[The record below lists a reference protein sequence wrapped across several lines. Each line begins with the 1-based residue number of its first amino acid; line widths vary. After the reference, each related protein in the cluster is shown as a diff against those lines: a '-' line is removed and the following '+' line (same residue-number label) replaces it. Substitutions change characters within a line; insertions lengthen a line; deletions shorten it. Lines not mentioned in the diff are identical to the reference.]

1 MREEV
6 HLFIIWE
13 NARNKQKEIL
23 EDINSNFEIIKI
35 YEMEW
40 SKEKFSEDL
49 SRFYGTNLPNGSHK
63 EKHCGTGKFVLIIV
77 KDKKPIYEERMTS
90 KGTQIVNINMFDK
103 KEEYRELTVGGHKVH
118 ATNNETE
125 TNHDLTLLLGKNI
138 EDYLKENSKKWN
150 GKIEEKK
157 QDLIG
162 NNGWKNAKE
171 MFYALNNCTKY
182 AILRNYEVLP
192 EEIYINEHN
201 DIDLICE
208 SKEDVTYIL
217 NAEPVHKEEYRVQYK
232 AKVENKIAY
241 FDLRYIGDNYYD
253 EKMEKNILNNR
264 VYNEK
269 GFFTLDKENYFYSL
283 LYHALIQKLD
293 FSEDYRKRLINMNI
307 ENIKETASLE
317 EFINILKKWMIAN
330 EYIMLKPNDESV
342 IFNLNMVVY
351 FEPLIY
357 RENDTSK
364 LKAKIEEIQ
373 KENNEHKKKI
383 KELIDKI
390 NWIENS
396 KTWKFTRPIRDIRK
410 IFSRGK

>member
-103 KEEYRELTVGGHKVH
+103 KEEYRELTGGGHKVH

>member
-1 MREEV
+1 M
-6 HLFIIWE
+6 I
-13 NARNKQKEIL
+13 
-23 EDINSNFEIIKI
+23 
-35 YEMEW
+35 
-40 SKEKFSEDL
+40 
-49 SRFYGTNLPNGSHK
+49 
-63 EKHCGTGKFVLIIV
+63 
-77 KDKKPIYEERMTS
+77 
-90 KGTQIVNINMFDK
+90 
-103 KEEYRELTVGGHKVH
+103 
-118 ATNNETE
+118 
-125 TNHDLTLLLGKNI
+125 
-138 EDYLKENSKKWN
+138 
-150 GKIEEKK
+150 
-157 QDLIG
+157 
-162 NNGWKNAKE
+162 
-171 MFYALNNCTKY
+171 
-182 AILRNYEVLP
+182 
-192 EEIYINEHN
+192 
-201 DIDLICE
+201 
-208 SKEDVTYIL
+208 
-217 NAEPVHKEEYRVQYK
+217 
-232 AKVENKIAY
+232 
-241 FDLRYIGDNYYD
+241 
-253 EKMEKNILNNR
+253 KNILNNR

>member
-23 EDINSNFEIIKI
+23 EDIKSNFEIIKI

-103 KEEYRELTVGGHKVH
+103 KEEYRELTGGGHKVH

-293 FSEDYRKRLINMNI
+293 FSEEYRKRLINMNI

>member
-103 KEEYRELTVGGHKVH
+103 KEEYRELTGGGHKVH

-293 FSEDYRKRLINMNI
+293 FSEEYRKRLINMNI

>member
-40 SKEKFSEDL
+40 SKEKFSENL

-103 KEEYRELTVGGHKVH
+103 KEKYRELTGGGHKVH

-208 SKEDVTYIL
+208 SKEDVAYIL

-253 EKMEKNILNNR
+253 KKMEKNILNNR

-269 GFFTLDKENYFYSL
+269 GFFTLNKENYFYSL

-293 FSEDYRKRLINMNI
+293 FSEDYRKRLIDMNI

-364 LKAKIEEIQ
+364 LKAKIEELQ
-373 KENNEHKKKI
+373 KENNEHKKII